1 MLQISSLRTLKIS
14 FAYRFIE
21 EEKKMSFFDLPLWY
35 KVAFIGMAMIS
46 TLATLVIMGDGN

>member
-1 MLQISSLRTLKIS
+1 MLQISSLRTLKIN
-14 FAYRFIE
+14 FAYKFIE